1 MKDNVMKDS
10 SMFTGTEKKKSKKL
24 DYMIYLLAV
33 VSLVLMMVV
42 IFKNNKTTTEILEP
56 EKTSIASSQSS
67 STVLS
72 KLEESDITPE
82 SFIQKNE
89 QAEEALKVM
98 EEKEVV
104 VKEEQLLVEESQ
116 DSIETTKVE
125 EKIVQK
131 EDTIKELVKEDT
143 EAFQDKQVKD
153 SYKSDQE
160 EKDAS
165 YNWKVLKRY
174 PAKPDSNLKTV
185 SSYKVKSGDSLWK
198 IAQKHNVKTINLV
211 AVNNMA
217 NPDYLYPGQI
227 IMISNM

>member
-10 SMFTGTEKKKSKKL
+10 SMFNGTEKKKSKKL

-67 STVLS
+67 SSVLS
-72 KLEESDITPE
+72 KLEESNITPE

-89 QAEEALKVM
+89 EEKEALKATEDKNVIQ
-98 EEKEVV
+98 
-104 VKEEQLLVEESQ
+104 EEQLLVDKTEKN
-116 DSIETTKVE
+116 IETTKVE
-125 EKIVQK
+125 DKIVKK
-131 EDTIKELVKEDT
+131 EEIIKEPVKENNVV
-143 EAFQDKQVKD
+143 FQEKQVKN
-153 SYKSDQE
+153 SYKSDKE
-160 EKDAS
+160 EQNAS

-174 PAKPDSNLKTV
+174 PAQPDSHLKTV

-211 AVNNMA
+211 AVNKIA